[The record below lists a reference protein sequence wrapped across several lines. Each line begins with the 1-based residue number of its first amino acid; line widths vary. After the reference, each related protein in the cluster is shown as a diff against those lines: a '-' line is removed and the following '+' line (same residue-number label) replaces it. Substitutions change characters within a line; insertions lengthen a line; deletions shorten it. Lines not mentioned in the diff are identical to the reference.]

1 MQVSPEQLES
11 RLGGALAPVYF
22 ISGDEPLR
30 VMEAADAVRA
40 RATAEGFAEREVLTV
55 SAGFDWSSLTEA
67 AGSLSLFASRRVL
80 DLRLPGGKPG
90 EAGAKA
96 LRAYAGAPPAD
107 TLLLITAGKLE
118 PSARKSRWVQ
128 ALDRVGVVVFVW
140 PLNSRQL
147 PGWVNARLH
156 RRGLEATPQAA
167 ALLAERVEGNL
178 LACVQE
184 IEKLYLLL
192 GPGRVDVPAIAS
204 AVADSARFEV
214 YDLVDA
220 ALAGEG
226 ARGVRILNGLRAE
239 GVASAVVLWALAR
252 DIRQLAAMARVLA
265 GGQGVAQ
272 VLARFRV
279 WQSRTTVFS
288 RALERHSAI
297 ACGRLLRRC
306 ARVDRVIK
314 GQAAGNAWDEL
325 LQLILWLGGVN
336 AVPAAVKSVERG

>member
-184 IEKLYLLL
+184 SFICCWARAGLMCRRSPARLPTAPALRSMTWSMRRWQ
-192 GPGRVDVPAIAS
+192 GRGRAAS
-204 AVADSARFEV
+204 AF
-214 YDLVDA
+214 
-220 ALAGEG
+220 
-226 ARGVRILNGLRAE
+226 
-239 GVASAVVLWALAR
+239 
-252 DIRQLAAMARVLA
+252 
-265 GGQGVAQ
+265 
-272 VLARFRV
+272 
-279 WQSRTTVFS
+279 
-288 RALERHSAI
+288 
-297 ACGRLLRRC
+297 
-306 ARVDRVIK
+306 
-314 GQAAGNAWDEL
+314 
-325 LQLILWLGGVN
+325 
-336 AVPAAVKSVERG
+336 